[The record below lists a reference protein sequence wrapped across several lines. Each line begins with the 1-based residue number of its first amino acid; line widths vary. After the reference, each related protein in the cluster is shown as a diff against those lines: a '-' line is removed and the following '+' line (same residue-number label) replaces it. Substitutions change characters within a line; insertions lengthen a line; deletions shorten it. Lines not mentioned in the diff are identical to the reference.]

1 MTRWWPVIV
10 AVLVAWSA
18 FVLLARWFGVV
29 YREQTAREGQLD
41 RREASL
47 EVWSA
52 ELEQVDADRVARY
65 GQIGVEIESRRN
77 SCRTVNSPETTS

>member
-29 YREQTAREGQLD
+29 YREQTALEKQLD

-52 ELEQVDADRVARY
+52 ELEQVDADRVARARAA
-65 GQIGVEIESRRN
+65 GVLLDRALGPAGHSDREVAS
-77 SCRTVNSPETTS
+77 

>member
-29 YREQTAREGQLD
+29 YREQTALEKQLD

-52 ELEQVDADRVARY
+52 ELEQVDADRVARARAA
-65 GQIGVEIESRRN
+65 GVLLDRALGSAGHSDREVGS
-77 SCRTVNSPETTS
+77 